1 MDIYPNLLDR
11 DTPFSLR
18 GSSTVHMRFDN
29 GTVASD
35 LLGCLVTFMLRFRA
49 AVDGGF
55 IRVSQL
61 LVWQRRQ
68 FTVTIIR
75 VSQLL
80 VWQRRQFTVTI
91 IRVSQLLVWQRRQV
105 TIIIAGGNNGGCSC
119 STPVLVLQYTTRRE
133 IPETIKTL

>member
-1 MDIYPNLLDR
+1 MDVYPNLLDR

-35 LLGCLVTFMLRFRA
+35 LLDCLVTFMLGFRA

-80 VWQRRQFTVTI
+80 VWQRRQ
-91 IRVSQLLVWQRRQV
+91 V
-105 TIIIAGGNNGGCSC
+105 TIIIAWGNNEGCSC
-119 STPVLVLQYTTRRE
+119 STPILVLQYTTRRK